1 MVGFERP
8 TIIGSGAM
16 EHKQDQTENLASPQ
30 TGAEIPNLFHSGFFR
45 NKIRAFWIL
54 QTLGWLGYGLLRLFN
69 GWLHDQSFEYWKPSA
84 IAMITGFVIT
94 LIFRPILKSIRAR
107 SVPAVIFTVII
118 VSVFFALI
126 FSAIETI
133 GHVETYERGWNP
145 TGFELFGNAMI
156 NIYVLISWA
165 TLYLIINYSLMIQKE
180 REKALAATS
189 MAHQAQLKMLR
200 YQLNPHFLF
209 NTLNAISSL
218 VLTKRYEKAN
228 HMLEKLSAF
237 LRYSLVNQP
246 TQKTTFEQELHALKL
261 YLEIERVRF
270 QKRLKVDF
278 IIKKEARLALMPSL
292 LLQPLIENAI
302 KYAIAP
308 SEKGGNI
315 KVSGHCEGDKL
326 ILKVTDNGPGM
337 GHTPGQDESQSSG
350 VGIAN
355 IKARLDQLYG
365 DQQSFNLNNIKPHGL
380 EATII
385 IPCEFET

>member
-1 MVGFERP
+1 M
-8 TIIGSGAM
+8 
-16 EHKQDQTENLASPQ
+16 
-30 TGAEIPNLFHSGFFR
+30 
-45 NKIRAFWIL
+45 
-54 QTLGWLGYGLLRLFN
+54 QTLGWLGYGFLRLFN
-69 GWLHDQSFEYWKPSA
+69 GWLHDQSYEYWKPSA
-84 IAMITGFVIT
+84 IAMATGFIIT
-94 LIFRPILKSIRAR
+94 LIFRPLLKSVRAR

-133 GHVETYERGWNP
+133 GHVQTYERGWNP
-145 TGFELFGNAMI
+145 TVLELFGNAMI
-156 NIYVLISWA
+156 NVYVLVSWA
-165 TLYLIINYSLMIQKE
+165 TLYLIINYSLMIQNE

-218 VLTKRYEKAN
+218 VLTKRYERAN
-228 HMLEKLSAF
+228 SMLEKLSGF

-278 IIKKEARLALMPSL
+278 KIEKDAKSALMPSL

-308 SEKGGNI
+308 SEKGGKISVSGKCQGDQLFLKVRDSGPGLGNI
-315 KVSGHCEGDKL
+315 KD
-326 ILKVTDNGPGM
+326 
-337 GHTPGQDESQSSG
+337 QDESQSSG

-355 IKARLDQLYG
+355 IKARLEHLYG
-365 DQQSFNLNNIKPHGL
+365 AQQSFTLENVKPTGL

-385 IPCEFET
+385 IPCEYES

>member
-1 MVGFERP
+1 MANLDVE
-8 TIIGSGAM
+8 TQDLSGTSQ
-16 EHKQDQTENLASPQ
+16 EP
-30 TGAEIPNLFHSGFFR
+30 EIPNLFSSDFFK
-45 NKIRAFWIL
+45 NKSRAFWIL
-54 QTLGWLGYGLLRLFN
+54 QTLGWLGYGFLRLFN
-69 GWLHDQSFEYWKPSA
+69 GWLHDQSYEYWKPSA
-84 IAMITGFVIT
+84 IAMATGFVIT
-94 LIFRPILKSIRAR
+94 LIFRPILKSVRTR

-118 VSVFFALI
+118 VSVFFSLI

-133 GHVETYERGWNP
+133 GHVQTYERGWEP
-145 TGFELFGNAMI
+145 TVLELFGNAMI
-156 NIYVLISWA
+156 NVYVLVSWA
-165 TLYLIINYSLMIQKE
+165 TLYLIINYSLMIQNE

-218 VLTKRYEKAN
+218 VLTKRYERAN
-228 HMLEKLSAF
+228 NMLEKLSGF

-278 IIKKEARLALMPSL
+278 KIDKDARSALMPSL

-308 SEKGGNI
+308 SEKGGTVA
-315 KVSGHCEGDKL
+315 VSGKCEGDQL
-326 ILKVTDNGPGM
+326 ILKVTDNGPGL
-337 GHTPGQDESQSSG
+337 GNVLDQDESQSSG

-355 IKARLDQLYG
+355 IRARLEQLYG
-365 DQQSFNLNNIKPHGL
+365 ENQTFSLENAKPNGL

>member
-1 MVGFERP
+1 MEKFEVESQGQA
-8 TIIGSGAM
+8 GSIPG
-16 EHKQDQTENLASPQ
+16 P
-30 TGAEIPNLFHSGFFR
+30 GVPNLFAAGFFR
-45 NKIRAFWIL
+45 DKKRAFWIL
-54 QTLGWLGYGLLRLFN
+54 QTLGWLGYGFLRLFN
-69 GWLHDQSFEYWKPSA
+69 GWLHDQSYEYWKPSA
-84 IAMITGFVIT
+84 IAMATGFILT
-94 LIFRPILKSIRAR
+94 LIFRPILKSVRTR
-107 SVPAVIFTVII
+107 PVPSVIFTVII

-133 GHVETYERGWNP
+133 GHVQTYERGWEP
-145 TGFELFGNAMI
+145 TVLELFGNAMI
-156 NIYVLISWA
+156 NVYVLVSWA
-165 TLYLIINYSLMIQKE
+165 TLYLIINYSLMIQNE

-218 VLTKRYEKAN
+218 VLTKRYERAN
-228 HMLEKLSAF
+228 NMLEKLSSF

-246 TQKTTFEQELHALKL
+246 TQKTTFDQELDALKL

-278 IIKKEARLALMPSL
+278 KIEKEARSALMPSL

-308 SEKGGNI
+308 SEKGGTI
-315 KVSGHCEGDKL
+315 SVSGYCEGDQL
-326 ILKVTDNGPGM
+326 ILKVRDNGPGL
-337 GHTPGQDESQSSG
+337 GNIKGQDESQSSG

-355 IKARLDQLYG
+355 IKARLEQLYG
-365 DQQSFNLNNIKPHGL
+365 DRQSFTLGNVKPTGL

-385 IPCEFET
+385 IPCEYET

>member
-1 MVGFERP
+1 MEKFEVESQGQA
-8 TIIGSGAM
+8 GSIS
-16 EHKQDQTENLASPQ
+16 EP
-30 TGAEIPNLFHSGFFR
+30 EIPNLFSAGFFR
-45 NKIRAFWIL
+45 DKKRAFWIL
-54 QTLGWLGYGLLRLFN
+54 QTLGWLGYGFLRLFN
-69 GWLHDQSFEYWKPSA
+69 GWLHDQSYEYWKPSV
-84 IAMITGFVIT
+84 IAMVTGFIIT
-94 LIFRPILKSIRAR
+94 LIFRPLLKSVRTR
-107 SVPAVIFTVII
+107 SVPAVIVTVIT

-133 GHVETYERGWNP
+133 GHVQTYERGWNP
-145 TGFELFGNAMI
+145 TVLELFGNAMI
-156 NIYVLISWA
+156 NVYVLVSWA
-165 TLYLIINYSLMIQKE
+165 TLYLIINYSLMIQNE

-218 VLTKRYEKAN
+218 VLTKRYEQAN
-228 HMLEKLSAF
+228 NMLEKLSGF

-278 IIKKEARLALMPSL
+278 KIEKDAKSALMPSL

-308 SEKGGNI
+308 SEKGGTI
-315 KVSGHCEGDKL
+315 VVSGHCEGDQL
-326 ILKVTDNGPGM
+326 VLKVRDNGPGM
-337 GHTPGQDESQSSG
+337 GNTKGQDESQSSG
-350 VGIAN
+350 VGLAN
-355 IKARLDQLYG
+355 IKARLEQLYG
-365 DQQSFNLNNIKPHGL
+365 DRQSFTLGNVKPTGL

>member
-1 MVGFERP
+1 MANLDVE
-8 TIIGSGAM
+8 TQDLSGTSQ
-16 EHKQDQTENLASPQ
+16 EP
-30 TGAEIPNLFHSGFFR
+30 EIPNLFSSDFFK
-45 NKIRAFWIL
+45 NKSRAFWIL
-54 QTLGWLGYGLLRLFN
+54 QTLGWLGYGFLRLFN
-69 GWLHDQSFEYWKPSA
+69 GWLHDQSYEYWKPSA
-84 IAMITGFVIT
+84 IAMATGFFIT
-94 LIFRPILKSIRAR
+94 LIFRPILKSVRTR

-118 VSVFFALI
+118 VSVFFSLI

-133 GHVETYERGWNP
+133 GHVQTYERGWEP
-145 TGFELFGNAMI
+145 TVLELFGNAMI
-156 NIYVLISWA
+156 NVYVLVSWA
-165 TLYLIINYSLMIQKE
+165 TLYLIINYSLMIQNE

-218 VLTKRYEKAN
+218 VLTKRYERAN
-228 HMLEKLSAF
+228 NMLEKLSGF

-278 IIKKEARLALMPSL
+278 KIDKDARSALMPSL

-308 SEKGGNI
+308 SEKGGTVA
-315 KVSGHCEGDKL
+315 VSGKCEGDQL
-326 ILKVTDNGPGM
+326 ILKVTDNGPGL
-337 GHTPGQDESQSSG
+337 GNVLDQDESQSSG

-355 IKARLDQLYG
+355 IRARLEQLYG
-365 DQQSFNLNNIKPHGL
+365 ENQTFSLENAKPNGL